1 MTNVISGFFTKK
13 YAYTCELNF
22 RLVTL
27 NMKTIADLKIGE
39 RGIIV
44 NFTDEGLSLKL
55 LEMGCLPGTQ
65 VTMTHIAPFGDPIA
79 VKVSGY
85 VLSMRKDEAATI
97 IVA

>member
-1 MTNVISGFFTKK
+1 
-13 YAYTCELNF
+13 
-22 RLVTL
+22 
-27 NMKTIADLKIGE
+27 MKTIADLKKGE

-44 NFTDEGLSLKL
+44 NFTDDELSLKL

-85 VLSMRKDEAATI
+85 VLSMRKDEAATVVI
-97 IVA
+97 A

>member
-1 MTNVISGFFTKK
+1 MTNVISGFFTEK

-55 LEMGCLPGTQ
+55 LEMGCLTGTQ

>member
-1 MTNVISGFFTKK
+1 MKINNLI
-13 YAYTCELNF
+13 
-22 RLVTL
+22 TL
-27 NMKTIADLKIGE
+27 KLKTIADLKKGE

-44 NFTDEGLSLKL
+44 NFTDDELSLKL

-85 VLSMRKDEAATI
+85 MLSMRKDEAATI
-97 IVA
+97 VIA

>member
-1 MTNVISGFFTKK
+1 MDFQAFGNLKINN
-13 YAYTCELNF
+13 LI
-22 RLVTL
+22 TL
-27 NMKTIADLKIGE
+27 KLKTIADLKKGE

-44 NFTDEGLSLKL
+44 NFTDDELSLKL

-97 IVA
+97 VIA

>member
-1 MTNVISGFFTKK
+1 MKTKP
-13 YAYTCELNF
+13 
-22 RLVTL
+22 
-27 NMKTIADLKIGE
+27 MKTIADLKIGE

-44 NFTDEGLSLKL
+44 NFSDQVLSLKL

-85 VLSMRKDEAATI
+85 LLSMRLDEASTI

>member
-1 MTNVISGFFTKK
+1 MKINNLI
-13 YAYTCELNF
+13 
-22 RLVTL
+22 TL
-27 NMKTIADLKIGE
+27 KLKTIADLKKGE

-44 NFTDEGLSLKL
+44 NFTDDELSLKL

-65 VTMTHIAPFGDPIA
+65 VTMTHIAPFVDHIA

-97 IVA
+97 VIA

>member
-1 MTNVISGFFTKK
+1 MENQILVIGFQVFNNLKINNLT
-13 YAYTCELNF
+13 TRNL
-22 RLVTL
+22 
-27 NMKTIADLKIGE
+27 KTIADLKRGE

-44 NFTDEGLSLKL
+44 NFTDDELSLKL

-85 VLSMRKDEAATI
+85 VLSMRKDEAETI
-97 IVA
+97 IIA